1 MRRGLLWL
9 NVAIG
14 GLTLA
19 SAIGVLI
26 SDLVVDGYRA
36 FYGDALWFVTAYV
49 VVQAWMV
56 RELWRDSPM
65 VPWVVLFRALAAY
78 AFIATFATIGPLWM
92 RVTPARY
99 VYQLFDW
106 GPDSR
111 AGLFAF
117 VFLGRGAFNTLNA
130 FALTDRWWRPLRTS
144 KPLLGRLV
152 TVVPLTIAIGCVWAF
167 TELMRIERETYSA
180 EAREVAEQ
188 VLAAIDCDTVRSH
201 DGQTTQD
208 IRQRGDRKYLVSID
222 YGCRETRVEV
232 RTESGLAGSFALPR
246 PECCAL

>member
-9 NVAIG
+9 NLAIG

-19 SAIGVLI
+19 SAIGVLV

-49 VVQAWMV
+49 VLQAWML
-56 RELWRDSPM
+56 RELWRDSPA
-65 VPWVVLFRALAAY
+65 VPWVAVLKALAAY
-78 AFIATFATIGPLWM
+78 AFIVTFPAVGPMWM

-106 GPDSR
+106 GPESQV
-111 AGLFAF
+111 GLFAF
-117 VFLGRGAFNTLNA
+117 VFLGRGAFNTINA
-130 FALTDRWWRPLRTS
+130 FALTDHWWRPLRTS
-144 KPLLGRLV
+144 KPLVGRLV
-152 TVVPLTIAIGCVWAF
+152 TILPLAIAVSCVWAF
-167 TELMRIERETYSA
+167 GELLRIERETYSA

-188 VLAAIDCDTVRSH
+188 VLAGLDCDTVRAKE
-201 DGQTTQD
+201 GQRTQD
-208 IRQRGDRKYLVSID
+208 LRQRGEQRYLVDIA

-232 RTESGLAGSFALPR
+232 HTEDGRSGSFALPR